1 MNGTNHFTKSI
12 HWASLTAEDLTMPHK
27 SFHIPLRTSSMKPH
41 SSDGSNRKEHKSR
54 SIPKAQRIL
63 GTTGIAV
70 DNDYHKRPDRRTSRS
85 ASYLNAPE
93 TEQNPNTE
101 ENGLQPPN
109 LRVRASSPLLG
120 QDNRDSRNPTAP
132 LVQLSRKLHLS
143 PSSSGLYS
151 RYSTKDAP
159 AEPST
164 SPGQDHGENME
175 DQEAPDSGLNPGFKQ
190 PKGPMKDSK
199 RKPRPPRIDLSLLFP
214 KPQNNS
220 TPLLSPQRMVSSPSA
235 LSMTSEYPTLK
246 PHNSES
252 HLGKRLTKSP
262 PRPRA
267 SSRPEE
273 TQQTLNGILNSSL
286 LQDTPPVWSNPSL
299 EKTVRTSEMDLALQ
313 KDLDAQPTPRSTE
326 RALYSQMNFSLRGRP
341 QTQRSD
347 SRSFLSARSGESA
360 HSSQRT
366 LREATSSR
374 SLNKGPTM
382 SKKSS
387 KSTLKNTDLNKSSV
401 LCLSS
406 SEDED
411 DEPQPL
417 LKPPFRTSRNKRD
430 SVSTYGGYDAEICTA
445 AAAQATRGT
454 LRSVERPSSSQ
465 TQSSRSSSKYL
476 NPQQD
481 SNASIPRKPSLAAGS
496 NQSRRSSGVPAIF
509 EPDFLHGDPIF
520 ENQSYV
526 RARTPT
532 MSQREMNR
540 RSRVMAVTRQ
550 EERLLEVM
558 RLRHGKMTPSIFNE
572 HVEPDRRSVVSGLSV
587 PSRDSFY
594 CSDTSFLRLSPGIP
608 PSVPAPPLPP
618 SYYQNKG
625 APTTHGTGSDTEDKT
640 TTSAPSPRA
649 SVSSKSLPSPATS
662 ATSPLTPTLPI
673 HRFSPLPS
681 QKPPPQRPP
690 PPVPEVQRNH
700 SRRRTDSSGAI
711 ALEDPAEDPSE
722 GSEFPPWAL
731 GWTTEGSH
739 LTAVH

>member
-1 MNGTNHFTKSI
+1 
-12 HWASLTAEDLTMPHK
+12 MPHK
-27 SFHIPLRTSSMKPH
+27 SFHIPLRTSSMKPK

-63 GTTGIAV
+63 GTTGIAL
-70 DNDYHKRPDRRTSRS
+70 DDDYHKRPDQRTSRS
-85 ASYLNAPE
+85 ASHLNAPE
-93 TEQNPNTE
+93 RQQNPDGE
-101 ENGLQPPN
+101 DGLQPPN

-120 QDNRDSRNPTAP
+120 QEYRDTRNPTP
-132 LVQLSRKLHLS
+132 LTQFSRKLHLS

-151 RYSTKDAP
+151 RYGSKDAP
-159 AEPST
+159 VEPST
-164 SPGQDHGENME
+164 NLGQYHGENME
-175 DQEAPDSGLNPGFKQ
+175 DREGPDNGFNPGFKQ

-199 RKPRPPRIDLSLLFP
+199 RKTRPPRIDLSLLFP

-220 TPLLSPQRMVSSPSA
+220 TPLLSPQRMVSSPSS
-235 LSMTSEYPTLK
+235 LSMTSEYSTLK
-246 PHNSES
+246 PQSPES
-252 HLGKRLTKSP
+252 RLGKKLTKSP
-262 PRPRA
+262 PRPRT
-267 SSRPEE
+267 SSRAEE
-273 TQQTLNGILNSSL
+273 AQQTLNGVLNSSL
-286 LQDTPPVWSNPSL
+286 LQDRPPVWSNPSL

-326 RALYSQMNFSLRGRP
+326 RALYSQMNFSLRGRA

-347 SRSFLSARSGESA
+347 SKSFLSARSGESA

-366 LREATSSR
+366 LREATSTR
-374 SLNKGPTM
+374 SLNKGPSI

-417 LKPPFRTSRNKRD
+417 LKPPFRPNRNKRD
-430 SVSTYGGYDAEICTA
+430 SVSTYGGYDGEICTA

-476 NPQQD
+476 HPRQD
-481 SNASIPRKPSLAAGS
+481 SNASIPRKPSRAAGG
-496 NQSRRSSGVPAIF
+496 NQSRRSSGVPAIL

-520 ENQSYV
+520 EDQSHA
-526 RARTPT
+526 RRRTPT

-558 RLRHGKMTPSIFNE
+558 RVRPGKMTPSIFNE
-572 HVEPDRRSVVSGLSV
+572 HIEPDRRSVVSGLSV

-594 CSDTSFLRLSPGIP
+594 CSDTSFLRLSNPGIP
-608 PSVPAPPLPP
+608 PSVPTPPLPA

-625 APTTHGTGSDTEDKT
+625 ASTPQGTGSDTEDKT

-711 ALEDPAEDPSE
+711 ALEDPAAEDPSE

-731 GWTTEGSH
+731 GWTTEGSN

>member
-1 MNGTNHFTKSI
+1 MNGTNYSTKSI

-27 SFHIPLRTSSMKPH
+27 SFHIPLRTSSMKPN

-70 DNDYHKRPDRRTSRS
+70 DKDYHKRPDQKTSRS
-85 ASYLNAPE
+85 ANYLNAPE
-93 TEQNPNTE
+93 AQQNPDADE
-101 ENGLQPPN
+101 DGRQPPN

-120 QDNRDSRNPTAP
+120 QNYRDTRSPKP
-132 LVQLSRKLHLS
+132 SLVQLSRKLHLS

-151 RYSTKDAP
+151 RYSSKDAS

-164 SPGQDHGENME
+164 DHGQDHGENME
-175 DQEAPDSGLNPGFKQ
+175 DQEIPDNGFNPAFKQ

-199 RKPRPPRIDLSLLFP
+199 RKARPPRIDLSLLFP
-214 KPQNNS
+214 RPQNNS

-235 LSMTSEYPTLK
+235 LSMTSEYSTLK

-252 HLGKRLTKSP
+252 RLGKKLTKS

-299 EKTVRTSEMDLALQ
+299 EKTVRTSEMDWALQ

-326 RALYSQMNFSLRGRP
+326 RALYSQMNSSLRARP
-341 QTQRSD
+341 QTQHSD
-347 SRSFLSARSGESA
+347 SRSYLSAGESA

-366 LREATSSR
+366 LRKATSAR
-374 SLNKGPTM
+374 SLNKGPSV

-417 LKPPFRTSRNKRD
+417 LKPPFRPSRNKRD

-476 NPQQD
+476 QPQQD
-481 SNASIPRKPSLAAGS
+481 SNASIPRKSSLTAGG
-496 NQSRRSSGVPAIF
+496 NQSRRSSGVPAIL
-509 EPDFLHGDPIF
+509 EPGFLHSDPIF
-520 ENQSYV
+520 EDKSHV
-526 RARTPT
+526 RTRTPT

-540 RSRVMAVTRQ
+540 RSRVMTVTRQ

-618 SYYQNKG
+618 SYYQNK
-625 APTTHGTGSDTEDKT
+625 AASTQQGTGSDTEDKT
-640 TTSAPSPRA
+640 TTSVPSPQA